1 MDGPAGT
8 DFKADRCLQ
17 HLPYEACCLQKL
29 LYKPAVIS
37 TIWFR
42 FSDTQEPQGYE
53 TLYSSR
59 SPRHIAK
66 DSYPSPSRGV
76 ESDKLVGNIL
86 SAFYN
91 SGVKNAYVMFVSVPV
106 LN

>member
-1 MDGPAGT
+1 MT
-8 DFKADRCLQ
+8 
-17 HLPYEACCLQKL
+17 
-29 LYKPAVIS
+29 
-37 TIWFR
+37 
-42 FSDTQEPQGYE
+42 
-53 TLYSSR
+53 SR
-59 SPRHIAK
+59 SPWQHRN
-66 DSYPSPSRGV
+66 SYPSRGV